1 MKGILMNTQSLWRNV
16 RLLQLEMV
24 ITAMIFAMPI
34 LNVFYKDEIGMS
46 LAQVGASQAVFTI
59 AVLLLN
65 IPTGWL
71 ADRFSRRWCNVF
83 GDLTAS
89 AGFFYY
95 AFAESFSDV
104 VIAEI
109 AIGIGMAFS
118 SGADIG
124 LLRAYAQSLKI
135 SYQKLAAATNTLRPI
150 GEMIAMIIGGIV
162 GATQPRLAIG
172 LSAATYLMGALIS
185 LFIKEVGERRVTQTH
200 PLRDMANI
208 AHYALH
214 GHRPL
219 AWRIFAYAIGRTV
232 THPLIWLFTPLMI
245 LAGVPAQIIGVGW
258 ALNLAMVSVGSF
270 VAHRWSEQLPEWQ
283 QFAVGSITFILAA
296 TTLAINTSLVTIS
309 IYCLFGFVRGWMAS
323 TTLPALQ
330 AYTPDDI
337 QSTVTSVAASTA
349 QLMYIPLVWGFGA
362 LADISLQA
370 SLLGSIVI
378 FSPLLILATYKIK
391 HFS

>member
-109 AIGIGMAFS
+109 AIGIGIAFS

-135 SYQKLAAATNTLRPI
+135 SYQKLAATTNTLR
-150 GEMIAMIIGGIV
+150 
-162 GATQPRLAIG
+162 
-172 LSAATYLMGALIS
+172 SA
-185 LFIKEVGERRVTQTH
+185 R
-200 PLRDMANI
+200 
-208 AHYALH
+208 
-214 GHRPL
+214 
-219 AWRIFAYAIGRTV
+219 
-232 THPLIWLFTPLMI
+232 
-245 LAGVPAQIIGVGW
+245 
-258 ALNLAMVSVGSF
+258 
-270 VAHRWSEQLPEWQ
+270 
-283 QFAVGSITFILAA
+283 
-296 TTLAINTSLVTIS
+296 
-309 IYCLFGFVRGWMAS
+309 
-323 TTLPALQ
+323 
-330 AYTPDDI
+330 
-337 QSTVTSVAASTA
+337 
-349 QLMYIPLVWGFGA
+349 
-362 LADISLQA
+362 
-370 SLLGSIVI
+370 
-378 FSPLLILATYKIK
+378 
-391 HFS
+391 